1 MRNLFRQLSLTNVS
15 TDLTAEILT
24 KASEALLVKTKQWE
38 DLEKP
43 FHLCKVNSCYSF
55 IQFLSNNDLQF
66 LLRFLQQDQTGI
78 HSTAFGDKRKKKK
91 RKAFTVMFFVSETVQ
106 QTVRFLHS
114 SNLHYSDTFL

>member
-1 MRNLFRQLSLTNVS
+1 MCNLFRQLSLTNVS

-78 HSTAFGDKRKKKK
+78 HSTAFGEKN
-91 RKAFTVMFFVSETVQ
+91 AFTVMFFVSETVQ